1 MLDQLN
7 EWMFLGEGD
16 ELEFKQAI
24 NDEYKIA
31 KTLCA
36 FANTK
41 GGVLLVGVKD
51 NRTICGIDPDEER
64 HLIEKAANF
73 CCSPAVK
80 IEMNDLYLEPDNGQ
94 KEEKIILQVVVP
106 ESNEKPHF
114 ALNVSGEKHAYI
126 RQQDNTLLAG
136 KKMLQVLKS
145 QKHNINIKLSNNE
158 KRLID
163 FLQKHN
169 KVSLQKYM
177 QLVNI
182 GKRRARRELDDML
195 RKGMIKIFEHEHE
208 DYFVLN

>member
-41 GGVLLVGVKD
+41 GGVLLIGVKD

-73 CCSPAVK
+73 CCSPVVK
-80 IEMNDLYLEPDNGQ
+80 IEMNDLYLEPENGK
-94 KEEKIILQVVVP
+94 KEEKIILQVIVP
-106 ESNEKPHF
+106 ESHEKPHF
-114 ALNVSGEKHAYI
+114 ALNVLGEKHAYI
-126 RQQDNTLLAG
+126 RQQDNTMLAG
-136 KKMLQVLKS
+136 KKMLQVLKG
-145 QKHNINIKLSNNE
+145 QKPNIIVKLSYNE
-158 KRLID
+158 RRLVD

-195 RKGMIKIFEHEHE
+195 RKGVIKILEHEHE